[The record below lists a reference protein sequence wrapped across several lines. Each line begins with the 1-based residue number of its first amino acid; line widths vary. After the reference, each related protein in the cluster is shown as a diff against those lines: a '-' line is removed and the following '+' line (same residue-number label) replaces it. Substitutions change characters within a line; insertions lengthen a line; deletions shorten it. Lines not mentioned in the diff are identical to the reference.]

1 MGPLP
6 KFEGCEYI
14 LVAVDYVSK
23 WVKALPCR
31 VTDALHSKKMF
42 HVDGPEKMTRGG
54 VNGSQS
60 KFLAGT
66 QHISQT
72 EPDAP
77 LFKLGQDR
85 IAIDKLSV
93 LRIGLG
99 TAIET
104 RNSASKIMSEID
116 DKN

>member
-1 MGPLP
+1 MDQRRRPEGVWMRANQNSLQEHNIYP
-6 KFEGCEYI
+6 KPN
-14 LVAVDYVSK
+14 L
-23 WVKALPCR
+23 
-31 VTDALHSKKMF
+31 M
-42 HVDGPEKMTRGG
+42 
-54 VNGSQS
+54 
-60 KFLAGT
+60 
-66 QHISQT
+66 
-72 EPDAP
+72 P

-93 LRIGLG
+93 LRTGLG